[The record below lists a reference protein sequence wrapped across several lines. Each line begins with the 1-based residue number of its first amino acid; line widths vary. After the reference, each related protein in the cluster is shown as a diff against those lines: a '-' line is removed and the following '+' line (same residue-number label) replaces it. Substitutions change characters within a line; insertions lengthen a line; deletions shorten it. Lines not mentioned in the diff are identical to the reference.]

1 LPALEKLTN
10 DRPDRVEYQVGLAHA
25 YFRLRRIEDC
35 RRTAARLT
43 ERFPDSPHSLVAA
56 AMLAISLRRA
66 ELALRLL
73 QTAQKGAGADRSPTP
88 AICAAMGQAYL
99 RLRHYVE
106 ARSAFAAAI
115 EMDDDCVEAHAGLST
130 VCLAEGDPAAAAQ
143 SARRAISL
151 QPDVPLH
158 HYQLAK
164 ALLAVA
170 DYAGARDLLLA
181 ALKLEPDSPP
191 ILRKLSGVY
200 QRLGDLRAAHNFDLQ
215 AHLAIVNRRLMSKPR
230 PGSGRAREAS

>member
-1 LPALEKLTN
+1 
-10 DRPDRVEYQVGLAHA
+10 
-25 YFRLRRIEDC
+25 
-35 RRTAARLT
+35 
-43 ERFPDSPHSLVAA
+43 
-56 AMLAISLRRA
+56 
-66 ELALRLL
+66 
-73 QTAQKGAGADRSPTP
+73 
-88 AICAAMGQAYL
+88 
-99 RLRHYVE
+99 
-106 ARSAFAAAI
+106 
-115 EMDDDCVEAHAGLST
+115 MDDDCVEAHAGLSN
-130 VCLAEGDPAAAAQ
+130 VSLAEGDPAAAAQ
-143 SARRAISL
+143 SARRAIGL

-215 AHLAIVNRRLMSKPR
+215 AHLAVVNRRLMSKPR
-230 PGSGRAREAS
+230 PGSGTAREAS